1 MVLSIS
7 DTLANFAGQIQK
19 GNIWIRTFHDRKS
32 FFGIAA
38 YTISAGFILYF
49 ILSDYLSLSIP
60 YILFALIMGSYP

>member
-32 FFGIAA
+32 IYGITV
-38 YTISAGFILYF
+38 YSLSACLILY
-49 ILSDYLSLSIP
+49 
-60 YILFALIMGSYP
+60 LFLPDFLV